1 LEEFSLSQALNT
13 KLSTLRL
20 PAVLFQQFVSQ
31 VVDSDYAETIGR
43 YIYKTHKDNRWTT
56 VTRGDLTQERLRVLV
71 ARHLSQESY
80 FTGVSCS
87 DKTRHMILDLDWQ
100 GDEVELNQRCDRVI
114 SILEPTLGRPTV
126 ILRSSEKGGRH
137 LRWLLNNPLDRQK
150 LHNFVKAMLFLGGVS
165 LRKGVVEL
173 FPGLKHKCIRL
184 PLGLG
189 GALLD
194 DLYNVVW
201 DESTPLA
208 YGVTAYLTLCQVKVN
223 ALKLVTHPKWG
234 LSTSNLKSLL
244 SIAEPIPAIPL
255 ATNTPLD
262 DLDPFQRVERVWLKV
277 GLTNEKQKLRAIT
290 DLAIYNW
297 HAGYTKVESTE
308 RIQLWLERAHNGKSK
323 DFTANSEKELR
334 ITIPETVDFIYRSAE
349 EQGFRRRNA
358 ISEFEQ
364 LFLAEDDID
373 RILKLTEDFD
383 KQLWLFSLLTYIK
396 THQTGNT
403 VVLHSLTVNQLRG
416 CSMNSR
422 TTLIEYAVELGLIEM
437 VEDYDREAGKARLYK
452 VNWAFNSENS
462 RSFTSLERYL
472 QVKYKYGD
480 LVKNYNRYRAMAIR
494 DYVDNPSDYS
504 MIKAKETSLKQKEEK
519 PDETQSVWE
528 LWQHKNSN
536 GSLRIQS

>member
-1 LEEFSLSQALNT
+1 
-13 KLSTLRL
+13 
-20 PAVLFQQFVSQ
+20 
-31 VVDSDYAETIGR
+31 
-43 YIYKTHKDNRWTT
+43 
-56 VTRGDLTQERLRVLV
+56 
-71 ARHLSQESY
+71 
-80 FTGVSCS
+80 
-87 DKTRHMILDLDWQ
+87 
-100 GDEVELNQRCDRVI
+100 
-114 SILEPTLGRPTV
+114 
-126 ILRSSEKGGRH
+126 
-137 LRWLLNNPLDRQK
+137 
-150 LHNFVKAMLFLGGVS
+150 
-165 LRKGVVEL
+165 
-173 FPGLKHKCIRL
+173 
-184 PLGLG
+184 
-189 GALLD
+189 
-194 DLYNVVW
+194 
-201 DESTPLA
+201 
-208 YGVTAYLTLCQVKVN
+208 
-223 ALKLVTHPKWG
+223 
-234 LSTSNLKSLL
+234 
-244 SIAEPIPAIPL
+244 
-255 ATNTPLD
+255 
-262 DLDPFQRVERVWLKV
+262 
-277 GLTNEKQKLRAIT
+277 
-290 DLAIYNW
+290 
-297 HAGYTKVESTE
+297 VESTE